1 MLVSSKN
8 FYDNCLYG
16 KTISEVEKL
25 IIKLKEDIK
34 KLKNIL
40 EDPHYIEPKLQ
51 IERNKLNIKNQQLAI
66 SKETYAKLGGVY
78 LLSPLEK
85 KAKSFNDNINF
96 ISKITFEFGGFFKG
110 HLKIIAIISDILKFE
125 INNDFFLHRMDIKYK
140 YENNY
145 TKDSFLNAL
154 KKINI
159 GEWRDSYDTE
169 RFGMKVLDGEQWSL
183 KIEYTNKIKPIEIY
197 GSNAYPYNYKE
208 LVKLFGVSS
217 FYED

>member
-78 LLSPLEK
+78 LLSALEK
-85 KAKSFNDNINF
+85 KTKSFNDNIKS
-96 ISKITFEFGGFFKG
+96 ISKITF
-110 HLKIIAIISDILKFE
+110 
-125 INNDFFLHRMDIKYK
+125 
-140 YENNY
+140 
-145 TKDSFLNAL
+145 
-154 KKINI
+154 
-159 GEWRDSYDTE
+159 
-169 RFGMKVLDGEQWSL
+169 
-183 KIEYTNKIKPIEIY
+183 
-197 GSNAYPYNYKE
+197 
-208 LVKLFGVSS
+208 
-217 FYED
+217 

>member
-1 MLVSSKN
+1 
-8 FYDNCLYG
+8 
-16 KTISEVEKL
+16 
-25 IIKLKEDIK
+25 
-34 KLKNIL
+34 
-40 EDPHYIEPKLQ
+40 
-51 IERNKLNIKNQQLAI
+51 
-66 SKETYAKLGGVY
+66 
-78 LLSPLEK
+78 
-85 KAKSFNDNINF
+85 
-96 ISKITFEFGGFFKG
+96 
-110 HLKIIAIISDILKFE
+110 
-125 INNDFFLHRMDIKYK
+125 MDIKYK

-169 RFGMKVLDGEQWSL
+169 RFGMKVLDREQWSL